1 MTISPIHAAPRTEAR
16 TTYVIL
22 AAISLCHLT
31 NDLMQS
37 VLAAIYPLLKTEFS
51 LDFWHIGL
59 LTLVFQVTASLLQPL
74 VGMATDRH
82 PFPWALPIGMGV
94 TMVGLLLLSVAPSYA
109 LLIGGAGLI
118 GIGSSIFHPEAS
130 RVARAASGGRFGLA
144 QSAFQV
150 GGNFGTAIGPLL
162 AALIIVP
169 LGRGSV
175 GIFAALALVGM
186 AILIGVSRWHARER
200 KAAARRPA
208 PEGHGLPRRRVQLAI
223 VVLLALLFSKQVY
236 MASMISYYTFFLIE
250 RFGLTPAG
258 AQKMLFLF
266 LVAVAFGTVIGGPV
280 GDRIGR
286 RSVIWVSIL
295 GVLPLTLLLP
305 YASLFWTGVLSVLI
319 GVVLASALPAII
331 VFAQELVPGRIGTV
345 AGLFFGAAFGVA
357 GIAAAALGLLADSVG
372 ISLVFQVCAVLP
384 ALGLLAAF
392 LPRRGMV

>member
-1 MTISPIHAAPRTEAR
+1 MTTTSTTAPQGHELR
-16 TTYVIL
+16 TTYAIL

-59 LTLVFQVTASLLQPL
+59 LTLVFQLTASLLQPL
-74 VGMATDRH
+74 VGIATDRH
-82 PFPWALPIGMGV
+82 PFPWALPIGMGS
-94 TMVGLLLLSVAPSYA
+94 TLIGLLLLSVAPTYG
-109 LLIGGAGLI
+109 LLICGAGLI

-162 AALIIVP
+162 AALIVVP

-175 GIFAALALVGM
+175 AIFAVLALVGM
-186 AILIGVSRWHARER
+186 AILTGVSRWHISER
-200 KAAARRPA
+200 KAAAKRPKPA
-208 PEGHGLPRRRVQLAI
+208 GHGLPARQVRIAM

-236 MASMISYYTFFLIE
+236 MASMTSYYTFFLIE

-286 RSVIWVSIL
+286 RTVIWVSIL

-331 VFAQELVPGRIGTV
+331 VFAQELAPDRVGTV

-357 GIAAAALGLLADSVG
+357 GIAAAALGLIADSTG
-372 ISLVFQVCAVLP
+372 ITRVFQGCALLP

-392 LPRRGMV
+392 LPRRGML